1 MEPTWHNVAYNEGI
15 HMDLQPTPARPS
27 RFTSQLLALVIVTWL
42 FLPLMVAGSEVFVEA
57 KIPKVTLSISPVYA
71 RIEVATGAIAAVVLT
86 LHLPEAT
93 SILAVSADC
102 GCLQSRDV
110 LPMAA
115 ARGDTQLH
123 LQATG
128 ILPGMKTVTVRT
140 TQGSATAQVQIVT
153 PGFGES
159 SHLIAE
165 LAPQKLL
172 VIVHNLRGE
181 TRNCGCSTGSL
192 GGIEHLAALHA
203 ALPLARLVLT
213 GDAAGTNP
221 AAVKALK
228 RRGWEVTPA
237 DVVVSNDPLSA
248 LANADVT
255 AIVCASGAIGGTPI
269 ANQRVVYPLLDR
281 GAIAH
286 VLVLSGNTVI
296 AQRWLPIDRTLPSD
310 LQILAELPAL
320 PPAIVIDHAA
330 APSTSC
336 VTCHQAAHQAW
347 VVSAHAR
354 ALSSLSASDQTT
366 ACATC
371 HTTGLPGRTERAAHV
386 GCTVCHVGADA
397 HAVAPATVRVSGI
410 VDCRSCHDAQHHP
423 GFDPV
428 ASWVRIQHGLR

>member
-1 MEPTWHNVAYNEGI
+1 MSS
-15 HMDLQPTPARPS
+15 MLRS
-27 RFTSQLLALVIVTWL
+27 LLITWL
-42 FLPLMVAGSEVFVEA
+42 FLGVDSRLIGAETPIAADHSAELPVATMS
-57 KIPKVTLSISPVYA
+57 VTPAYA
-71 RIEVATGAIAAVVLT
+71 RVEVATGAHAAVVLT
-86 LHLPEAT
+86 LHVPEAT
-93 SILAVSADC
+93 TILAVSADC

-115 ARGDTQLH
+115 ARGDTPLH

-128 ILPGMKTVTVRT
+128 ILPGIKTVMVRT
-140 TQGSATAQVQIVT
+140 TAGSAIAQVQVVT
-153 PGFGES
+153 PGFDES
-159 SHLIAE
+159 SHLVAE
-165 LAPQKLL
+165 LATQKLL

-192 GGIEHLAALHA
+192 GGIEHLAALHT

-221 AAVKALK
+221 AAVAALG
-228 RRGWEVTPA
+228 RRGWEVRPA
-237 DVVVSNDPLSA
+237 DVVVSNDPMTA
-248 LANADVT
+248 LANTDVT
-255 AIVCASGAIGGTPI
+255 AIIASGGALI

-296 AQRWLPIDRTLPSD
+296 AQHLLPIDRTLPSD
-310 LQILAELPAL
+310 ARLLAELLAL
-320 PPAIVIDHAA
+320 PPTLIIDHAA
-330 APSTSC
+330 APSASC

-347 VVSAHAR
+347 DVSAHAR
-354 ALSSLSASDQTT
+354 ALSSLSANDQTT

-386 GCTVCHVGADA
+386 GCTACHVGADA
-397 HAVAPATVRVSGI
+397 HAAAPTIVRVGGM

-428 ASWVRIQHGLR
+428 AAWLRIKHGQEH